1 MVDKNDASN
10 YRKVLEKRICKNKN
24 IFDKYT
30 PELRFIT
37 LDFKFLSYLRS
48 ILIFS
53 EMKIDLTH
61 INPFLE
67 KDIVNELELR
77 VPATYETIY
86 KRTGAGNDFLG
97 WVNLP
102 SEIDE
107 NLLADIEKTAA
118 DLRKKSEIF
127 VVVGIGGS
135 YLGAR
140 AVIEALQNHFAPLA
154 GEKPLIVYAG
164 HNMSEDY
171 LHDLMAVLDKKDY
184 SLAVISKSGTT
195 TEPAIA
201 FRILKQHIINKYG
214 EQEAASRIVA
224 ITDKAKGAL
233 KQLANVKGYKT
244 YIVPDDVGGRFS
256 VLTPVGLLPI
266 AVAGIDIRA
275 LVKGAVEME
284 NQCKANPN
292 KDNIV
297 SQYAVARQALYAQ
310 GLTNEIMVNYEPR
323 LVYFSEWWKQLYGES
338 HGKQHK
344 GIFPASVTFSTDLHS
359 MGQYI
364 QDGLRNL
371 FETVISVE
379 NSNYE
384 LRIPNEGED
393 LDQLNYIA
401 GKRISEV
408 NHKAELGTVLAHED
422 GGVPNL
428 RIVIPEV
435 SACVLGELIYFFEM
449 ACAVSGY
456 MLDVN
461 PFDQPGVE
469 AYKKNMFA
477 LLGKKGYEEQTA
489 ELNKR
494 LGLC

>member
-1 MVDKNDASN
+1 
-10 YRKVLEKRICKNKN
+10 
-24 IFDKYT
+24 
-30 PELRFIT
+30 
-37 LDFKFLSYLRS
+37 
-48 ILIFS
+48 
-53 EMKIDLTH
+53 MKIDLTH
-61 INPFLE
+61 VQPFLDE
-67 KDIVNELELR
+67 NLKNNLESR
-77 VPATYETIY
+77 VSEVYETIFN
-86 KRTGAGNDFLG
+86 KTGAGNDFLG

-118 DLRKKSEIF
+118 DLRKKSDIF
-127 VVVGIGGS
+127 VVIGIGGS

-140 AVIEALQNHFAPLA
+140 AVIEALQNHFAPLTDD
-154 GEKPLIVYAG
+154 KPLIVYAG

-214 EQEAASRIVA
+214 EQEAASRIIA
-224 ITDKAKGAL
+224 ITDKARGAL

-266 AVAGIDIRA
+266 AMAGIDIRA
-275 LVKGAVEME
+275 LVKGAIEME
-284 NQCKANPN
+284 KLCKAQPTVDNP
-292 KDNIV
+292 V
-297 SQYAVARQALYAQ
+297 TQYAVARQVLY
-310 GLTNEIMVNYEPR
+310 GMGKTNEIMVNYEPR

-379 NSNYE
+379 NSNHE
-384 LRIPNEGED
+384 LRIPMENED

-435 SACVLGELIYFFEM
+435 SEKVLGELIYFFEM

-477 LLGKKGYEEQTA
+477 LLGKKGFEEQTKK
-489 ELNKR
+489 LNER
-494 LGLC
+494 LGL

>member
-1 MVDKNDASN
+1 
-10 YRKVLEKRICKNKN
+10 
-24 IFDKYT
+24 
-30 PELRFIT
+30 
-37 LDFKFLSYLRS
+37 
-48 ILIFS
+48 
-53 EMKIDLTH
+53 MKIDLTH
-61 INPFLE
+61 VQPFLD
-67 KDIVNELELR
+67 KKLKSNLESR
-77 VPATYETIY
+77 VSEVYETIFN
-86 KRTGAGNDFLG
+86 KTGAGNDFLG

-107 NLLADIEKTAA
+107 SLLADIEKTAA
-118 DLRKKSEIF
+118 DLRKKSDLF
-127 VVVGIGGS
+127 VVIGIGGS

-140 AVIEALQNHFAPLA
+140 AVIEALQNHFAPLTS
-154 GEKPLIVYAG
+154 EKPLIVYAG

-171 LHDLMAVLDKKDY
+171 LHDLMAILDKKDY

-214 EQEAASRIVA
+214 EKEAASRIIA
-224 ITDKAKGAL
+224 ITDKARGAL

-266 AVAGIDIRA
+266 AMAGIDIRA

-284 NQCKANPN
+284 KLCKAQPTVDNP
-292 KDNIV
+292 V
-297 SQYAVARQALYAQ
+297 TQYAVVRQALYAQ

-379 NSNYE
+379 NSNHE
-384 LRIPNEGED
+384 LRIPMENED

-435 SACVLGELIYFFEM
+435 SEKVLGELIYFFEM

-477 LLGKKGYEEQTA
+477 LLGKKGFEEQTA
-489 ELNKR
+489 ALNKR
-494 LGLC
+494 LNL

>member
-1 MVDKNDASN
+1 MKLDLNHV
-10 YRKVLEKRICKNKN
+10 Y
-24 IFDKYT
+24 
-30 PELRFIT
+30 PFIGREAIQ
-37 LDFKFLSYLRS
+37 S
-48 ILIFS
+48 
-53 EMKIDLTH
+53 
-61 INPFLE
+61 
-67 KDIVNELELR
+67 
-77 VPATYETIY
+77 YETKVASTYNTIY
-86 KRTGAGNDFLG
+86 NRTGAGNDFLG

-107 NLLADIEKTAA
+107 KLIADIEQTAS
-118 DLRKKSEIF
+118 DLRKKSELF
-127 VVVGIGGS
+127 VVIGIGGS

-140 AVIEALQNHFAPLA
+140 AVIEALQNHFAPFT

-171 LHDLMAVLDKKDY
+171 LKELVAVLDKKDY
-184 SLAVISKSGTT
+184 SMAVISKSGTT

-201 FRILKQHIINKYG
+201 FRILKRHLIDKYG
-214 EQEAASRIVA
+214 EQEASSRIVA

-266 AVAGIDIRA
+266 AMAGIDIRQ
-275 LVKGAVEME
+275 LVAGAIEVEKL
-284 NQCKANPN
+284 CKNNPTLN
-292 KDNIV
+292 GNIV
-297 SQYAVARQALYAQ
+297 SEYAVVRHLLYNM
-310 GLTNEIMVNYEPR
+310 GKTNEIMVNYEPR

-338 HGKQHK
+338 HGKDHK

-379 NSNYE
+379 RSNHE
-384 LRIPNEGED
+384 VRIPLENED

-401 GKRISEV
+401 GKRLSEV

-422 GGVPNL
+422 GGVPNI
-428 RIVIPEV
+428 RIEIPEV
-435 SACVLGELIYFFEM
+435 SAHVLGELVYFFEM

-456 MLDVN
+456 LLEVN

-477 LLGKKGYEEQTA
+477 LLGKKGFEAQTEA
-489 ELNKR
+489 LNKR
-494 LGLC
+494 LGR

>member
-1 MVDKNDASN
+1 M
-10 YRKVLEKRICKNKN
+10 
-24 IFDKYT
+24 
-30 PELRFIT
+30 
-37 LDFKFLSYLRS
+37 
-48 ILIFS
+48 
-53 EMKIDLTH
+53 
-61 INPFLE
+61 
-67 KDIVNELELR
+67 
-77 VPATYETIY
+77 
-86 KRTGAGNDFLG
+86 
-97 WVNLP
+97 
-102 SEIDE
+102 
-107 NLLADIEKTAA
+107 
-118 DLRKKSEIF
+118 
-127 VVVGIGGS
+127 
-135 YLGAR
+135 
-140 AVIEALQNHFAPLA
+140 
-154 GEKPLIVYAG
+154 PLIVYAG

-171 LHDLMAVLDKKDY
+171 LHDLMAILDKKDY

-214 EQEAASRIVA
+214 EDEAASRIVA
-224 ITDKAKGAL
+224 ITDKARGAL

-266 AVAGIDIRA
+266 AMAGIDIRA
-275 LVKGAVEME
+275 LVKGAIDME
-284 NQCKANPN
+284 KLCKAQPTMDNP
-292 KDNIV
+292 V
-297 SQYAVARQALYAQ
+297 TEYAVVRQTLYAQ

-344 GIFPASVTFSTDLHS
+344 GVFPASVTFSTDLHS

-379 NSNYE
+379 NSNHE
-384 LRIPNEGED
+384 LRIPNESED

-422 GGVPNL
+422 GGVSNI

-435 SACVLGELIYFFEM
+435 SAKVLGELIYFFEM

-477 LLGKKGYEEQTA
+477 LLGKKGFEEQTKK
-489 ELNKR
+489 LNER
-494 LGLC
+494 LGL

>member
-1 MVDKNDASN
+1 MKLDLSHTKPFLDDIQVCDIESRISAVYDTV
-10 YRKVLEKRICKNKN
+10 YRK
-24 IFDKYT
+24 
-30 PELRFIT
+30 
-37 LDFKFLSYLRS
+37 
-48 ILIFS
+48 
-53 EMKIDLTH
+53 
-61 INPFLE
+61 
-67 KDIVNELELR
+67 
-77 VPATYETIY
+77 
-86 KRTGAGNDFLG
+86 TGAGNDFLG
-97 WVNLP
+97 WVSLP

-107 NLLADIEKTAA
+107 SLLADIERTAA
-118 DLRKKSEIF
+118 ELRRKSELF

-140 AVIEALQNHFAPLA
+140 AVIEALQNHFAPLT
-154 GEKPLIVYAG
+154 GEKPLVVYAG

-171 LHDLMAVLDKKDY
+171 LTDLMAILDKKDY

-224 ITDKAKGAL
+224 ITDKARGAL

-266 AVAGIDIRA
+266 AVAGTDIRK
-275 LVKGAVEME
+275 LVAGAIEME
-284 NQCKANPN
+284 KLCKTQPN
-292 KDNIV
+292 KENPV
-297 SQYAVARQALYAQ
+297 SQYAVVRHALYQ
-310 GLTNEIMVNYEPR
+310 KGLTNEIMVNYEPR

-379 NSNYE
+379 NSNHE
-384 LRIPNEGED
+384 LRIPMENDD

-435 SACVLGELIYFFEM
+435 SEIVLGQLIYFFEM
-449 ACAVSGY
+449 ACALSGY
-456 MLDVN
+456 LLEVN

-477 LLGKKGYEEQTA
+477 LLGKKGFEAQTA
-489 ELNKR
+489 ALNQR
-494 LGLC
+494 LGI

>member
-1 MVDKNDASN
+1 
-10 YRKVLEKRICKNKN
+10 
-24 IFDKYT
+24 
-30 PELRFIT
+30 
-37 LDFKFLSYLRS
+37 
-48 ILIFS
+48 
-53 EMKIDLTH
+53 MKIDLTH
-61 INPFLE
+61 VQPFLDE
-67 KDIVNELELR
+67 NLKSNLETR
-77 VPATYETIY
+77 VSKVYETIFN
-86 KRTGAGNDFLG
+86 KTGAGNDFLG

-107 NLLADIEKTAA
+107 NLLADIENTAA
-118 DLRKKSEIF
+118 ELCKKSEIF
-127 VVVGIGGS
+127 VIIGIGGS

-140 AVIEALQNHFAPLA
+140 AVIEALQNHFAPLTNDR
-154 GEKPLIVYAG
+154 PFIVYAG

-201 FRILKQHIINKYG
+201 FRILKQHIIKKYG
-214 EQEAASRIVA
+214 EQEAASRIIA
-224 ITDKAKGAL
+224 ITDKARGAL

-266 AVAGIDIRA
+266 AMAGIDIRA

-284 NQCKANPN
+284 KECKANPTV
-292 KDNIV
+292 DNPV
-297 SQYAVARQALYAQ
+297 TQYAVARQVLY
-310 GLTNEIMVNYEPR
+310 GMGKTNEIMVNYEPR

-379 NSNYE
+379 NSNHE
-384 LRIPNEGED
+384 LRIPMENDD

-435 SACVLGELIYFFEM
+435 SEKVLGELIYFFEM

-477 LLGKKGYEEQTA
+477 LLGKKGFEEQTA
-489 ELNKR
+489 ELNNR
-494 LGLC
+494 LGI

>member
-1 MVDKNDASN
+1 
-10 YRKVLEKRICKNKN
+10 
-24 IFDKYT
+24 
-30 PELRFIT
+30 
-37 LDFKFLSYLRS
+37 
-48 ILIFS
+48 
-53 EMKIDLTH
+53 MKIDLTH
-61 INPFLE
+61 VQPFLDE
-67 KDIVNELELR
+67 KIKNDLESR
-77 VPATYETIY
+77 ISNVYETVY
-86 KRTGAGNDFLG
+86 KKTGAGNDFLG
-97 WVNLP
+97 WVSLP

-107 NLLADIEKTAA
+107 SLLADIEKTAFE
-118 DLRKKSEIF
+118 LRKKTELF
-127 VVVGIGGS
+127 VVIGIGGS

-140 AVIEALQNHFAPLA
+140 AVIEALQNHFAPLS
-154 GEKPLIVYAG
+154 GEKPLILYAG

-171 LHDLMAVLDKKDY
+171 LQELMAILDKKDY
-184 SLAVISKSGTT
+184 SMAVISKSGTT

-214 EQEAASRIVA
+214 EEEAASRIVA

-266 AVAGIDIRA
+266 AMAGIDIRA

-284 NQCKANPN
+284 KMCKSNPTLN
-292 KDNIV
+292 GNIV
-297 SQYAVARQALYAQ
+297 SEYAVVRHMMY
-310 GLTNEIMVNYEPR
+310 GLGKTNEIMVNYEPR

-338 HGKQHK
+338 HGKDHK

-379 NSNYE
+379 NANHE
-384 LRIPNEGED
+384 LRIPMEKED

-408 NHKAELGTVLAHED
+408 NHKAELGTMLAHVD
-422 GGVPNL
+422 GGVPVI

-435 SACVLGELIYFFEM
+435 SAYVLGQLIYFFEM
-449 ACAVSGY
+449 ACALSGY
-456 MLDVN
+456 MLEVN

-477 LLGKKGYEEQTA
+477 LLGKKGFEEKT
-489 ELNKR
+489 EMLNKR
-494 LGLC
+494 LGL

>member
-1 MVDKNDASN
+1 
-10 YRKVLEKRICKNKN
+10 
-24 IFDKYT
+24 
-30 PELRFIT
+30 
-37 LDFKFLSYLRS
+37 
-48 ILIFS
+48 
-53 EMKIDLTH
+53 MKIDLTH
-61 INPFLE
+61 TSPFLDTSLV
-67 KDIVNELELR
+67 KALENR
-77 VPATYETIY
+77 IPEVYETIFQ
-86 KRTGAGNDFLG
+86 KTGAGNDFLG

-127 VVVGIGGS
+127 VVIGIGGS

-140 AVIEALQNHFAPLA
+140 AVIEALQNHFAPLT
-154 GEKPLIVYAG
+154 GEQPLIVYAG

-214 EQEAASRIVA
+214 EQEAASRIIA
-224 ITDKAKGAL
+224 ITDKARGAL

-266 AVAGIDIRA
+266 AMAGIDIRA
-275 LVKGAVEME
+275 LVKGAIEME
-284 NQCKANPN
+284 KQCKANPTV
-292 KDNIV
+292 DNPV
-297 SQYAVARQALYAQ
+297 SQYAVARQVLY
-310 GLTNEIMVNYEPR
+310 GMGKTNEIMVNYEPR

-344 GIFPASVTFSTDLHS
+344 GVFPASVTFSTDLHS

-379 NSNYE
+379 NSNHE
-384 LRIPNEGED
+384 LRIPMENED

-435 SACVLGELIYFFEM
+435 SAKVLGELIYFFEM

-477 LLGKKGYEEQTA
+477 LLGKKGFEEQTA
-489 ELNKR
+489 ALNQR
-494 LGLC
+494 LNL

>member
-1 MVDKNDASN
+1 M
-10 YRKVLEKRICKNKN
+10 
-24 IFDKYT
+24 
-30 PELRFIT
+30 
-37 LDFKFLSYLRS
+37 SYLRS
-48 ILIFS
+48 IINLNI
-53 EMKIDLTH
+53 MKIDLTH
-61 INPFLE
+61 VQPYLNNDIKSKLE
-67 KDIVNELELR
+67 ARISSVYK
-77 VPATYETIY
+77 TIY
-86 KRTGAGNDFLG
+86 EKTGAGNDFLG
-97 WVNLP
+97 WVSLP

-107 NLLADIEKTAA
+107 NLLANIEKTAA
-118 DLRKKSEIF
+118 TLRKKSEIF
-127 VVVGIGGS
+127 VVIGIGGS

-140 AVIEALQNHFAPLA
+140 AVIEALQNHFAPLT
-154 GEKPLIVYAG
+154 GEQPLVVYAG

-184 SLAVISKSGTT
+184 SMAVISKSGTT

-201 FRILKQHIINKYG
+201 FRILKQHLINKYG

-224 ITDKAKGAL
+224 ITDKARGAL

-266 AVAGIDIRA
+266 AMAGLDIRA

-284 NQCKANPN
+284 KQCKENQTVANP
-292 KDNIV
+292 V
-297 SQYAVARQALYAQ
+297 SEYAVVRQTLYAQ

-344 GIFPASVTFSTDLHS
+344 GVFPASVTFSTDLHS

-379 NSNYE
+379 NSNHE
-384 LRIPNEGED
+384 LRIPMEGED

-422 GGVPNL
+422 GGVPNI
-428 RIVIPEV
+428 RIVIPEI
-435 SACVLGELIYFFEM
+435 SAKVLGELIYFFEM

-456 MLDVN
+456 LLDVN

-477 LLGKKGYEEQTA
+477 LLGKKGFEEQTRK
-489 ELNKR
+489 LNER
-494 LGLC
+494 LGI

>member
-1 MVDKNDASN
+1 
-10 YRKVLEKRICKNKN
+10 
-24 IFDKYT
+24 
-30 PELRFIT
+30 
-37 LDFKFLSYLRS
+37 
-48 ILIFS
+48 
-53 EMKIDLTH
+53 MKIDLTH
-61 INPFLE
+61 INPFLKKE
-67 KDIVNELELR
+67 LVNELESR
-77 VPATYETIY
+77 ISATYETIY
-86 KRTGAGNDFLG
+86 QKTGAGNDFLG
-97 WVNLP
+97 WVSLP

-107 NLLADIEKTAA
+107 NLLADIEKTVAE
-118 DLRKKSEIF
+118 LRKKSEIF

-140 AVIEALQNHFAPLA
+140 AVIETLQNHFAALTD
-154 GEKPLIVYAG
+154 EKPLIVYAG

-171 LHDLMAVLDKKDY
+171 LTDLLAVLDKKDY

-224 ITDKAKGAL
+224 ITDKARGAL

-266 AVAGIDIRA
+266 AVAGIDIRQ
-275 LVKGAVEME
+275 LVAGAVEME
-284 NQCKANPN
+284 KQCKANPT
-292 KDNIV
+292 KDNVV

-379 NSNYE
+379 NSNHE
-384 LRIPNEGED
+384 LRIPTESDD

-435 SACVLGELIYFFEM
+435 SAYVLGELIYFFEM

-456 MLDVN
+456 LLEVN

-477 LLGKKGYEEQTA
+477 LLGKKGFEEQTTK
-489 ELNKR
+489 LNQR
-494 LGLC
+494 LGI